1 MLGAKIHFHLMSMTF
16 AALSSAVI
24 TRERER
30 EADSEIT
37 TSGFYLAKGK
47 RN

>member
-24 TRERER
+24 TREKEKQI
-30 EADSEIT
+30 AKLLLLDSI
-37 TSGFYLAKGK
+37 
-47 RN
+47 